1 MADID
6 KDKLMELADSLGLGN
21 INTDRLKTVEDAAK
35 KYSDKSVE
43 EIIQE
48 LKQLKGTLFKDRN
61 SFERQMKAI
70 KEIRPMLNGEQRKK
84 LDKILD
90 LLSKE

>member
-35 KYSDKSVE
+35 KYSDKSEE

-48 LKQLKGTLFKDRN
+48 LKQLKETLFKDRN

>member
-35 KYSDKSVE
+35 KYSDKSEE